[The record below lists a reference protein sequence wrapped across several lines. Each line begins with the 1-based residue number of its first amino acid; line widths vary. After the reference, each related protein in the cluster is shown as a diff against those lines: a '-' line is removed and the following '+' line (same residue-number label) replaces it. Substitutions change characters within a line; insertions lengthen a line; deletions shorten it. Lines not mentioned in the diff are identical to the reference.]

1 MKVILDTSFLI
12 DLVRYKID
20 IKNLD
25 EILAEKYELITISPV
40 IKELEKIA
48 SSRKK
53 ESKYAKLALKLINL
67 HKIKILTS
75 SEKSA
80 DKALTSLSKDAI
92 IATND
97 TELRKRLKTKRI
109 KTIYLRAKKTLEMS

>member
-1 MKVILDTSFLI
+1 MKRIFLDTSFLI
-12 DLVRYKID
+12 DIVRYKID
-20 IKNLD
+20 IKSLD
-25 EILAEKYELITISPV
+25 EILEEKYELFTITQV

-53 ESKYAKLALKLINL
+53 ESKYAKLALKLIDL
-67 HKIKILTS
+67 HKIKILKF

-80 DKALTSLSKDAI
+80 DKVLISLSNAI

-97 TELRKRLKTKRI
+97 KKLRKRLKDKKI